1 VHHTYEINV
10 AQGLKGLNA
19 LLQPV
24 QVTKSIK
31 KHTLAFKTLDDTRS
45 QEKSITLV
53 FERLSQGEMLRI

>member
-1 VHHTYEINV
+1 MHHTYEINV

-19 LLQPV
+19 LLQ
-24 QVTKSIK
+24 VTKPIK